1 MSNAQY
7 IAVGDAGL
15 GPSVASGAAVGGVGG
30 VGGDVG
36 VGGVGLLALT
46 GAGPGTLVLALT
58 GMASV
63 VIGAVAVLTGRK
75 LQTSNDPDSP
85 LVDLSHRTADLV

>member
-15 GPSVASGAAVGGVGG
+15 GSSALGGAAAGG
-30 VGGDVG
+30 VGGD

-58 GMASV
+58 GLASL

-85 LVDLSHRTADLV
+85 LVDLSHRTADLA

>member
-15 GPSVASGAAVGGVGG
+15 GPSALGGAAAGAVGG
-30 VGGDVG
+30 D

-58 GMASV
+58 GLASL
-63 VIGAVAVLTGRK
+63 VIGAVAVLTGRR

-85 LVDLSHRTADLV
+85 LVDLAHRTADLA

>member
-1 MSNAQY
+1 MSSAQY

-15 GPSVASGAAVGGVGG
+15 GSSALGGAAAGG

-58 GMASV
+58 GLASL

-85 LVDLSHRTADLV
+85 LVDLSHRTADLA